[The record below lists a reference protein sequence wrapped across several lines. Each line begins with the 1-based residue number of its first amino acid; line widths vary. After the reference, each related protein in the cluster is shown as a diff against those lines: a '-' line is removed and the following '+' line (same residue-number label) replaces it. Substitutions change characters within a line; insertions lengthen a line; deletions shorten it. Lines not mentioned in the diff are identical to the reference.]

1 MQQKTTT
8 LKEVRFDE
16 AANQQHE
23 SVYEAEED
31 PKTSWYEHEDLKGF
45 SYEAHKTALAVQ
57 FKQQKDNVKSYANV
71 LSSVYVSCTEG
82 KLPSTKAFQYYVH
95 WNRMCPERRGIER
108 YCVRNMNKS
117 MQSRASDSHVMVL
130 ALQTKLVLDRVPLE
144 QRTEEMQAAYK
155 RQVQPARV
163 FARIQGIAD
172 AAANKEEAT
181 PQTGGKRTIP
191 NGSSDFS
198 IARLPAKKRKLK
210 QENCR
215 SRSTTPLSRQVIVQ

>member
-130 ALQTKLVLDRVPLE
+130 ALQTKLVLERVPLE
-144 QRTEEMQAAYK
+144 QRTEQIQAAYK

-172 AAANKEEAT
+172 AAANKETAT
-181 PQTGGKRTIP
+181 PQH
-191 NGSSDFS
+191 
-198 IARLPAKKRKLK
+198 AK
-210 QENCR
+210 
-215 SRSTTPLSRQVIVQ
+215 SRFRLSRHGACPTNQACLGQIFTRAAI

>member
-1 MQQKTTT
+1 MEAKNTT
-8 LKEVRFDE
+8 LKKVRFSTE

-31 PKTSWYEHEDLKGF
+31 SKTSWYGREDLKGF

-71 LSSVYVSCTEG
+71 FTRVYLSCIDG

-95 WNRMCPERRGIER
+95 WNRICPERRGIER
-108 YCVRNMNKS
+108 YCVRDMNKF
-117 MQSRASDSHVMVL
+117 MQSRTWDSNILVL
-130 ALQTKLVLDRVPLE
+130 ALQTKLVLERVPLE
-144 QRTEEMQAAYK
+144 QRTEQIQAAYK

-172 AAANKEEAT
+172 AAANKETAT
-181 PQTGGKRTIP
+181 PQH
-191 NGSSDFS
+191 
-198 IARLPAKKRKLK
+198 AK
-210 QENCR
+210 
-215 SRSTTPLSRQVIVQ
+215 SRFRLSRHGACPTNQACLGQIFTRAAI